1 MLFLPILKDVF
12 WKDDCWL
19 TLRPSHWFRHYQP
32 LVKGCRH
39 SQSLMAPHSC
49 CRISVRLI
57 VETKPPYGWL
67 LGVHTSCGSVASQLM
82 MTVPYVPRLPPCVLE
97 RLSSASTP
105 VTVLLRVD
113 SRGPGAATFMLYWLL
128 GHVICFPLF
137 LPIKLGIGKCRELL
151 VYNRAVFQS

>member
-1 MLFLPILKDVF
+1 MIAGWPYAPRTDSGIISLWLRAVATPSHSWLLILAAGSAWGLS
-12 WKDDCWL
+12 WKPSHPMADCWVP
-19 TLRPSHWFRHYQP
+19 T
-32 LVKGCRH
+32 
-39 SQSLMAPHSC
+39 
-49 CRISVRLI
+49 
-57 VETKPPYGWL
+57 PP
-67 LGVHTSCGSVASQLM
+67 VGSVASQLM